1 MTNKKKL
8 ILKYSLL
15 GCGTL
20 LIAGAL
26 ILTWFILSLFKQ
38 SDAKE
43 LSPHYP
49 FHSAKVKD
57 KYLKYYEKRSQ
68 QWPVVYEDRMIKTSQ
83 GETFVRI
90 SGQDNAPPL
99 VLLPGVSC
107 TSPAVD
113 SECENVS

>member
-1 MTNKKKL
+1 MTNKKKP

-26 ILTWFILSLFKQ
+26 ILTWFVLSLFMQ
-38 SDAKE
+38 SDTKE
-43 LSPHYP
+43 LSPYYP
-49 FHSAKVKD
+49 FRSVKAKE

-68 QWPVVYEDRMIKTSQ
+68 QWPVLYEDRMIQTSQ

-90 SGQDNAPPL
+90 SG
-99 VLLPGVSC
+99 
-107 TSPAVD
+107 
-113 SECENVS
+113 